1 MKKARHL
8 LNPLKL
14 LCSFLIL
21 IAPLIVTES
30 VSIYFWG
37 EPEIPE
43 ELQSYQTS

>member
-1 MKKARHL
+1 MKKAGCL

-21 IAPLIVTES
+21 IAPLIITES

-37 EPEIPE
+37 EPKIPE
-43 ELQSYQTS
+43 ELKNV